1 MSKKVIIGLIILLVI
16 GVGGYFLIGK
26 MLWSPNVKSSG
37 NKTVVY
43 IPTNASLEDV
53 MDSLNAAD
61 VLKDMSSFRT
71 CLLYTSDAADD

>member
-53 MDSLNAAD
+53 MDSECSGCIERYVIVSNSGKIK
-61 VLKDMSSFRT
+61 VIQ
-71 CLLYTSDAADD
+71 

>member
-1 MSKKVIIGLIILLVI
+1 
-16 GVGGYFLIGK
+16 
-26 MLWSPNVKSSG
+26 MLWDPNVKSSG

-53 MDSLNAAD
+53 MDNQDAAD

-71 CLLYTSDAADD
+71 VAKLKSFK